1 MVQLHGESAPS
12 LIKFLEDRGASVQQI
27 LPYQH
32 IPPESETVSKLC
44 QELMDA

>member
-12 LIKFLEDRGASVQQI
+12 LIKFLEDRGALVQQI

-32 IPPESETVSKLC
+32 IPPESETVCEIMSRID
-44 QELMDA
+44 ES